1 MGFKNF
7 RLTIIFRLVLLTLSL
22 STVLYLFQFEDKYIT
37 VTLLCFLV
45 IYQVYDLFI
54 YVDHTNK
61 KLKRFFE
68 SIRYADFS
76 SNFTYDNTLGKSF
89 KELNEAFTE
98 VINAFQKIRLE
109 SEENLLY
116 LNTVVQHVAVGLIA
130 YDQNGKIELINN
142 AAKKLLKVT
151 FLRNIGQLG
160 MTDKVLE
167 DVLKGLKTGENV
179 MIKVG
184 GPQNERQVVMNATE
198 FRLRGKNY
206 KLVSIQDIQ
215 NELDNKELEA
225 WQNLTRVLRHEIMN
239 SVTPIASLSS
249 FAIDL
254 LDSEWKNKNTTTGL
268 QVETVQDIWESL
280 ETIEKRCQSLI
291 NFVEGYRSFT
301 SIPSPIFQ
309 WLLVEDMLKRVMQLL
324 QADRKSY
331 NVGLECKVLQD
342 GLKLYA
348 DQNLVEMVL
357 INLLKNAFQALE
369 NSPEGLVEVRAFN
382 GADNHV
388 IIQVEDNGPGI
399 IPEAL
404 EKIFIPFYTTK
415 KGGSGIGLSWSRQIL
430 NLHKGTLTIQS
441 KPGHGTVF
449 TLHF

>member
-7 RLTIIFRLVLLTLSL
+7 RLTIIFRLILLTLSL
-22 STVLYLFQFEDKYIT
+22 CTVLYLFQFEDKYIT

-89 KELNEAFTE
+89 KELNKAFTE

-184 GPQNERQVVMNATE
+184 GPQNERQ
-198 FRLRGKNY
+198 
-206 KLVSIQDIQ
+206 
-215 NELDNKELEA
+215 
-225 WQNLTRVLRHEIMN
+225 W
-239 SVTPIASLSS
+239 
-249 FAIDL
+249 
-254 LDSEWKNKNTTTGL
+254 
-268 QVETVQDIWESL
+268 
-280 ETIEKRCQSLI
+280 
-291 NFVEGYRSFT
+291 
-301 SIPSPIFQ
+301 
-309 WLLVEDMLKRVMQLL
+309 
-324 QADRKSY
+324 
-331 NVGLECKVLQD
+331 
-342 GLKLYA
+342 
-348 DQNLVEMVL
+348 
-357 INLLKNAFQALE
+357 
-369 NSPEGLVEVRAFN
+369 
-382 GADNHV
+382 
-388 IIQVEDNGPGI
+388 
-399 IPEAL
+399 
-404 EKIFIPFYTTK
+404 
-415 KGGSGIGLSWSRQIL
+415 
-430 NLHKGTLTIQS
+430 
-441 KPGHGTVF
+441 
-449 TLHF
+449 